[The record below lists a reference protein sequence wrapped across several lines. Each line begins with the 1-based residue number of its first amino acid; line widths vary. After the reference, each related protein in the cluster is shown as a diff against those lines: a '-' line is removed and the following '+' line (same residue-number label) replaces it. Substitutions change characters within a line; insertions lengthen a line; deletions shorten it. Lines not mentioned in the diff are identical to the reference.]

1 MLRELRPKQYFDR
14 VLKTKVLFNII
25 QMSSET
31 ISIIYNIVIKQ
42 KYTKSAENIC
52 YNVNNFVFIVESI
65 LYIEI
70 YTSIFA
76 IYFVI
81 SIYSNVPAFN
91 ILILTSSI
99 RRMT

>member
-1 MLRELRPKQYFDR
+1 
-14 VLKTKVLFNII
+14 
-25 QMSSET
+25 MSSET